1 MGCRITGKGK
11 SHYGDY
17 DIVGTLSR
25 SQDGDNYAKIRFTK
39 YKPAVP
45 WYYNA
50 CDVCGAEDPV
60 DTLLLCDGQDGRCK
74 NASHAGCVGM
84 DAVPDGEWFCADC
97 SVRQCTPACIC
108 RVLDDPRLITRGTIP
123 RRPKTIPQVTS

>member
-60 DTLLLCDGQDGRCK
+60 DTLLLCDGQDGTCK
-74 NASHAGCVGM
+74 NTCDRSAFFFS
-84 DAVPDGEWFCADC
+84 D
-97 SVRQCTPACIC
+97 S
-108 RVLDDPRLITRGTIP
+108 LIPELQGKR
-123 RRPKTIPQVTS
+123 